1 MVKMVNLKKSK
12 KLSNQQILISKF
24 VDHTR
29 FSDKGFWP
37 KEMKIASKLI
47 KEYNLEFLIW
57 VIPPYGK
64 PVPSLCYFM
73 ADYGKQYLIEQFYN
87 YKKATQDL
95 SPKVEQISL
104 TEAKIGDDIVL
115 TAKKPKTLK
124 DFLTMFKPT
133 N

>member
-1 MVKMVNLKKSK
+1 MNSVSPKKPR
-12 KLSNQQILISKF
+12 KLSNQQILVGKF
-24 VDHTR
+24 VAPTS
-29 FSDKGFWP
+29 FSNKGFWP
-37 KEMKIASKLI
+37 REMKMASKLVA
-47 KEYNLEFLIW
+47 EYNLEFLLW
-57 VIPPYGK
+57 VIPPYNK
-64 PVPSLCYFM
+64 KVPSLAYFM

-87 YKKATQDL
+87 YRKATQDL

-124 DFLTMFKPT
+124 DFLTIFKPT